1 MTNRHPAFFQGTE
14 MPTAGWWPALW
25 PDPAGVLEAVGLKRN
40 MDVIDLCCGDGWFTA
55 AIAKVAHQVIA
66 IDIDRTILNAARKY
80 LSDAGVTN
88 CEFVEGDVCE
98 LTTLASRP
106 VDFVFIANAFH
117 GASDPLRLSQAVR
130 RRLKPGGR
138 FVIVNWHQR
147 PREETTVLGEPRGP
161 KTELRMSP
169 QQTIKVVEAGGLKFT
184 KLVELPPYH
193 YAVVLERLSS

>member
-1 MTNRHPAFFQGTE
+1 MTNRHPVFFEGTE

-25 PDPAGVLEAVGLKRN
+25 PDPASVLEAVGLKLN
-40 MDVIDLCCGDGWFTA
+40 VDVIDLCCGDGWFTA

-66 IDIDRTILNAARKY
+66 IDIDRNILNAARNY

-88 CEFVEGDVCE
+88 CEFVEGDVYE
-98 LTTLASRP
+98 LTTLASQP
-106 VDFVFIANAFH
+106 VDFVFMANAFH
-117 GASDPLRLSQAVR
+117 GVPDPLRLSQAVR

-147 PREETTVLGEPRGP
+147 PREETTILGEPRGP

-169 QQTIKVVEAGGLKFT
+169 QQTVKAVEAGGLKFT
-184 KLVELPPYH
+184 GLVELPPYH
-193 YAVVLERLSS
+193 YAVVLERLSP